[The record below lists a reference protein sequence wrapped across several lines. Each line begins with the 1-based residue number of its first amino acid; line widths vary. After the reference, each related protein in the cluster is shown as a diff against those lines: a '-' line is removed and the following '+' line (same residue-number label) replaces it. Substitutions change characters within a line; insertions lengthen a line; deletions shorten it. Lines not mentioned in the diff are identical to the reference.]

1 MLVENN
7 IQHDSI
13 VFFDG
18 YCNLCNGVV
27 NWLLDRDAHQTLR
40 FAPLQGETY
49 SQLQQTLSLKF
60 PEAASLPLSTVVLYS
75 EGNVYTHSTAVL
87 MIGET
92 LGGVWKVFGL
102 VGRIIPRF
110 VRDAVYG
117 IVSRNRYRWFGKRD
131 VCRILTPEIAARFL
145 P

>member
-1 MLVENN
+1 M
-7 IQHDSI
+7 
-13 VFFDG
+13 
-18 YCNLCNGVV
+18 
-27 NWLLDRDAHQTLR
+27 NWLLDRDTHQTLR

-60 PEAASLPLSTVVLYS
+60 PEATSLPLSTVVLYS

-102 VGRIIPRF
+102 AGRIIPRF

-117 IVSRNRYRWFGKRD
+117 FISRNRYRWFGKRD
-131 VCRILTPEIAARFL
+131 ACRIPTPEIAARFL